1 MRSVALSAAASAVS
15 LASLA
20 SAQLDKPV
28 IDPEFPGGGL
38 GGLDQGL
45 NDNLHAPGSSW
56 EAWEEGWIPEDCKNM
71 VEGSEFSVQDITP
84 FNIKYDDCETPWVFC
99 RHKDSP
105 LSEDTIVDTFGK
117 LPVRFRSFV
126 RHMLFVPGTE
136 SAGSSG
142 DNVQMN
148 GELGVS
154 VFIHEVAH
162 SFDGHHGIPEIEG
175 GFSASQAW
183 LDAYNADSAVP
194 DGYAQSSQ
202 AENFAQ
208 QTVVAL
214 FDSNVPDGVASVQ
227 PSWQSIENQFRLI
240 QDRAADIL
248 RPDGTC
254 TSRLENSPSVEKGG
268 SAKLR
273 PSASTKPDVSLKGKT
288 KVIEPVAMG
297 TEMEMAE
304 YDANGKVV
312 GTKVVKIGGRK

>member
-1 MRSVALSAAASAVS
+1 MRSVALSAAASAAS

-28 IDPEFPGGGL
+28 IDPEFPS

-45 NDNLHAPGSSW
+45 NDHLRAPGSSW
-56 EAWEEGWIPEDCKNM
+56 DAWEEGWIPEDCKNM
-71 VEGSEFSVQDITP
+71 IEGTEFSVQDITP
-84 FNIKYDDCETPWVFC
+84 FNIHYDDCEDPWVFC

-105 LSEDTIVDTFGK
+105 LSEDYIVDAFGK
-117 LPVRFRSFV
+117 MPVRFRSFV

-142 DNVQMN
+142 DNVRMN
-148 GELGVS
+148 GDLPIT
-154 VFIHEVAH
+154 VFIHETAH
-162 SFDGHHGIPEIEG
+162 SFDGHHGLPDIEG

-183 LDAYNADSAVP
+183 LDAYNADSAVT
-194 DGYAQSSQ
+194 DDYGQTSQ

-214 FDSNVPDGVASVQ
+214 FDSNVPDGVASIQ

-254 TSRLENSPSVEKGG
+254 TSRLENSAPVEKGG
-268 SAKLR
+268 SARLR
-273 PSASTKPDVSLKGKT
+273 PSASTKPDVSLKGKI
-288 KVIEPVAMG
+288 KVIEPVPMG
-297 TEMEMAE
+297 ADMEMAQ
-304 YDANGKVV
+304 YDASGKVV
-312 GTKVVKIGGRK
+312 GTKVVKIGGRE